1 VTAVER
7 WTTVE
12 GAQAPPQSA
21 VVTLGNFDGVHRGHQ
36 SLLGSVA
43 RLGRERGQ
51 RSIAVT
57 FDPHPVAVLHPERA
71 PEQIID
77 PEYRMTL
84 MGHCGL
90 DVTVMLPFTR
100 EFAQL
105 GPEEFV
111 RDVLVH
117 ALGASVVVTGA
128 DTRFGVNNSG
138 DVETMRDLGRAYGFD
153 VRIHEVA
160 GDQAAGRRLWSSSAV
175 RESLRTG
182 RVDVAAEALGRLHR
196 VSGLVVHGHHRGRE
210 LGYPTA
216 NLGPDPAGMVPADG
230 VYAGWV
236 ERVDHPPEDEDR
248 RLPAAI
254 SVGTNPTFTDVPE
267 RTVEAYVLDR
277 LDLDLYGETVGVDFV
292 CRLRDNLRFDSV
304 EELREQMAR
313 DVAVCRSV
321 LLG

>member
-1 VTAVER
+1 M
-7 WTTVE
+7 
-12 GAQAPPQSA
+12 
-21 VVTLGNFDGVHRGHQ
+21 VTLGNFDGVHRGHQ
-36 SLLGSVA
+36 SLLDTVS
-43 RLGRERGQ
+43 RLARERRE

-57 FDPHPVAVLHPERA
+57 FDPHPVAVLHPDRA
-71 PEQIID
+71 PEEIID

-84 MGHCGL
+84 MAHCGL
-90 DVTVMLPFTR
+90 DVSVMLPFTH

-111 RDVLVH
+111 REVLVE
-117 ALGASVVVTGA
+117 ALGAAVVVVGE

-138 DVETMRDLGRAYGFD
+138 DIETLRELGRTYGFE
-153 VRIHEVA
+153 VNIHEIA
-160 GDQAAGRRLWSSSAV
+160 GDQAQGRRLWSSSAV
-175 RESLRTG
+175 REALRSG
-182 RVDVAAEALGRLHR
+182 RVDVAAEILGRLHR
-196 VSGLVVHGHHRGRE
+196 VSGTVVHGHHRGRD

-216 NLGPDPAGMVPADG
+216 NLGADRAGMVPSDG

-236 ERVDHPPEDEDR
+236 ERVEQAHDDEDR

-277 LDLDLYGETVGVDFV
+277 VDLDLYEETVGVDFV
-292 CRLRDNLRFDSV
+292 CRLRDNVRFDSV
-304 EELREQMAR
+304 DDLREQMAR

>member
-1 VTAVER
+1 
-7 WTTVE
+7 
-12 GAQAPPQSA
+12 

-36 SLLGSVA
+36 SLLDAVA
-43 RLGRERGQ
+43 RLARERGQ
-51 RSIAVT
+51 RSVAVT

-77 PEYRMTL
+77 PDYRMTL
-84 MGHCGL
+84 MAHCGL
-90 DVTVMLPFTR
+90 DATVMLPFTH

-111 RDVLVH
+111 RDVLVQ
-117 ALGASVVVTGA
+117 ALGAAVLVVGQ
-128 DTRFGVNNSG
+128 DTRFGVGNSG
-138 DVETMRDLGRAYGFD
+138 DVGTLRELGAAYGFE
-153 VRIHEVA
+153 VRIHEIA
-160 GDQAAGRRLWSSSAV
+160 GDQEQGRRLWSSSAV
-175 RESLRTG
+175 RDSLRTG
-182 RVDVAAEALGRLHR
+182 RVDVAAEILGRLHR
-196 VSGLVVHGHHRGRE
+196 VSGTVVHGHHRGRE

-216 NLGPDPAGMVPADG
+216 NLGADRVGMVPADG

-236 ERVDHPPEDEDR
+236 ERVDRARGDEDR

-277 LDLDLYGETVGVDFV
+277 LDLDLYHETVGVDFV

-304 EELREQMAR
+304 DELREQMAR

>member
-1 VTAVER
+1 VER

-12 GAQAPPQSA
+12 GAPAAPRSA

-36 SLLGSVA
+36 SLLDAVA
-43 RLGRERGQ
+43 RLARERGQ
-51 RSIAVT
+51 RSVAVT

-77 PEYRMTL
+77 PDYRMTL
-84 MGHCGL
+84 MAHCGL
-90 DVTVMLPFTR
+90 DATVMLPFTH

-111 RDVLVH
+111 RDVLVQ
-117 ALGASVVVTGA
+117 ALGAAVLVVGQ
-128 DTRFGVNNSG
+128 DTRFGVGNSG
-138 DVETMRDLGRAYGFD
+138 DVGTLRELGAAYGFE
-153 VRIHEVA
+153 VRIHEIA
-160 GDQAAGRRLWSSSAV
+160 GDQEQGRRLWSSSAV
-175 RESLRTG
+175 RDSLRTG
-182 RVDVAAEALGRLHR
+182 RVDVAAEILGRLHR
-196 VSGLVVHGHHRGRE
+196 VSGTVVHGHHRGRE

-216 NLGPDPAGMVPADG
+216 NLGADRVGMVPADG

-236 ERVDHPPEDEDR
+236 ERVDRARGDEDR

-277 LDLDLYGETVGVDFV
+277 LDLDLYHETVGVDFV

-304 EELREQMAR
+304 DELREQMAR

>member
-1 VTAVER
+1 MER

-12 GAQAPPQSA
+12 GAPAAPRSA

-36 SLLGSVA
+36 SLLDAVA
-43 RLGRERGQ
+43 RLARERGQ
-51 RSIAVT
+51 RSVAVT

-77 PEYRMTL
+77 PDYRMTL
-84 MGHCGL
+84 MAHCGL
-90 DVTVMLPFTR
+90 DATVMLPFTH

-111 RDVLVH
+111 RDVLVQ
-117 ALGASVVVTGA
+117 ALGAAVLVVGQ
-128 DTRFGVNNSG
+128 DTRFGVGNSG
-138 DVETMRDLGRAYGFD
+138 DVGTLRELGAAYGFE
-153 VRIHEVA
+153 VRIHEIA
-160 GDQAAGRRLWSSSAV
+160 GDQEQGRRLWSSSAV
-175 RESLRTG
+175 RDSLRTG
-182 RVDVAAEALGRLHR
+182 RVDVAAEILGRLHR
-196 VSGLVVHGHHRGRE
+196 VSGTVVHGHHRGRE

-216 NLGPDPAGMVPADG
+216 NLGADRVGMVPADG

-236 ERVDHPPEDEDR
+236 ERVDRARGDEDR

-277 LDLDLYGETVGVDFV
+277 LDLDLYHETVGVDFV

-304 EELREQMAR
+304 DELREQMAR

>member
-1 VTAVER
+1 MER

-12 GAQAPPQSA
+12 GAHATPQSA

-36 SLLGSVA
+36 SLLGAVSRLA
-43 RLGRERGQ
+43 RDRGE

-77 PEYRMTL
+77 PDYRMTL
-84 MGHCGL
+84 MAHSGV
-90 DVTVMLPFTR
+90 DVTVMLPFTHD
-100 EFAQL
+100 FAQM

-111 RDVLVH
+111 RDVLVR
-117 ALGASVVVTGA
+117 ALGAAVVVVGE
-128 DTRFGVNNSG
+128 DTRFGVGNSG
-138 DVETMRDLGRAYGFD
+138 DVDTLRQLGCAYGFE
-153 VRIHEVA
+153 VRIHEIA
-160 GDQAAGRRLWSSSAV
+160 GDQAQGRRLWSSSAV
-175 RESLRTG
+175 RESLREG
-182 RVDVAAEALGRLHR
+182 AVHVAAEILGRLHR
-196 VSGLVVHGHHRGRE
+196 VAGTVVHGHHRGRE

-216 NLGPDPAGMVPADG
+216 NLGPDRSGMVPADG

-236 ERVDHPPEDEDR
+236 ERVDQPPDDEDR

-254 SVGTNPTFTDVPE
+254 SVGTNPTFADVPE

-277 LDLDLYGETVGVDFV
+277 LDLDLYHETVGVDFV
-292 CRLRDNLRFDSV
+292 CRLRDNVRFDSV
-304 EELREQMAR
+304 DQLRRQMAR

>member
-1 VTAVER
+1 MER

-12 GAQAPPQSA
+12 GAHATPQSA

-36 SLLGSVA
+36 SLLGTVA
-43 RLGRERGQ
+43 RLARERGE

-77 PEYRMTL
+77 PDYRMTL
-84 MGHCGL
+84 MAHSGL
-90 DVTVMLPFTR
+90 DVTVMLPFTH
-100 EFAQL
+100 ELAQM

-111 RDVLVH
+111 RDVLVR
-117 ALGASVVVTGA
+117 ALGAAVVVVGE
-128 DTRFGVNNSG
+128 DTRFGVGNSG
-138 DVETMRDLGRAYGFD
+138 DVGTLRELGCAYGFE
-153 VRIHEVA
+153 VRIHEIA
-160 GDQAAGRRLWSSSAV
+160 GDQAQGRRLWSSSAV
-175 RESLRTG
+175 REALREG
-182 RVDVAAEALGRLHR
+182 RVHVAAEILGRLHR
-196 VSGLVVHGHHRGRE
+196 VSGSVVHGHHRGRE

-216 NLGPDPAGMVPADG
+216 NLGADRAGMVPADG

-236 ERVDHPPEDEDR
+236 ERVDQTPDDEDR

-277 LDLDLYGETVGVDFV
+277 LDLDLYDETVGVDFV
-292 CRLRDNLRFDSV
+292 SRLRDNLRFDSV
-304 EELREQMAR
+304 GELREQMAR